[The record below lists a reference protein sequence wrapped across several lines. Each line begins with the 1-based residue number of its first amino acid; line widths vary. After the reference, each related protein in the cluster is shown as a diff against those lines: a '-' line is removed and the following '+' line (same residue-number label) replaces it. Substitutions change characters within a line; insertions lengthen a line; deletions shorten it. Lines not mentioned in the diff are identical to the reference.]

1 MTFFVSIDS
10 NICFPFS
17 VQVLICCCS
26 ALSCGI
32 GTGAAGAAA
41 AAPPA
46 IVVSIGFPRN
56 AEAILVVGLLRFPL
70 ISKKCRIFEMI
81 INPLISVTSR
91 EVSSVRSAAQ
101 NTTNQQT
108 AVSSLSGLER
118 FFP

>member
-1 MTFFVSIDS
+1 MV
-10 NICFPFS
+10 
-17 VQVLICCCS
+17 
-26 ALSCGI
+26 
-32 GTGAAGAAA
+32 AAA
-41 AAPPA
+41 TKPMVAVA
-46 IVVSIGFPRN
+46 VE
-56 AEAILVVGLLRFPL
+56 EAVTTASESTAVTVKATGVKG
-70 ISKKCRIFEMI
+70 KKCRIFEMI